1 MTGVTKFD
9 VKITLTVSAKYLYET
24 ANPTPADV
32 EKLCLLSDD
41 HNGNHFPNPD
51 DAPATN
57 GNFISDVFKS
67 KNVKW
72 TGKSIDPSYVIRID
86 DFVVK
91 SEEEPPVESA
101 VIDIDS
107 KTTLGL
113 SVAYKVKDSIS
124 AGVAEDYTIEFTITK
139 AGNSKSFSL
148 DPKIRPNN

>member
-57 GNFISDVFKS
+57 ANFISDVFES

-86 DFVVK
+86 DFVPK
-91 SEEEPPVESA
+91 SPPSN
-101 VIDIDS
+101 VIEISS